1 MIADTLVVLIHGSW
15 VGGWCWRP
23 VERLL
28 RNRQIETAAPTLTG
42 LGDRYHLARERTG
55 LNDHTADIA
64 EFLRYVDQ
72 ENVVLVGHSYGA
84 AVATEVAMSCPAK
97 IRAVIVL
104 DGHLTEA
111 GRSLNE
117 TYPELQQIL
126 APFVDPHNPQ
136 VVRPV
141 GADMLG
147 LPDTDDTKVL
157 EARLR
162 PLPIRA
168 NEDKAQFS
176 GADLACARYYIRFT
190 GFPLFAETAAKA
202 QKKGWQ
208 VSGIDTGHMGITTDP
223 ERIVEAIA
231 RIVDP
236 KR

>member
-28 RNRQIETAAPTLTG
+28 RNRQIASAAPTLTG

-55 LNDHTADIA
+55 LSDHTADIA

-72 ENVVLVGHSYGA
+72 EDIVLVGHSYGA
-84 AVATEVAMSCPAK
+84 AVATEVAMACPAK
-97 IRAVIVL
+97 VRAVIVL

-117 TYPELQQIL
+117 TYPNLQQIL
-126 APFVDPHNPQ
+126 APYVDPLNPQ
-136 VVRPV
+136 VIQPV
-141 GADMLG
+141 SAAMLG
-147 LPDTDDTKVL
+147 LPDTDDTKTL

-168 NEDKAQFS
+168 NEDKARYS
-176 GADLACARYYIRFT
+176 GADLACERSYIRFT
-190 GFPLFAETAAKA
+190 GFPFFEETAAKA
-202 QKKGWQ
+202 QQKGWE
-208 VSGIDTGHMGITTDP
+208 VSGIDTGHMGITTYP
-223 ERIVEAIA
+223 ERVAEAIA
-231 RIVDP
+231 RIVDL